1 MSKIRI
7 LLADDHAILQAG
19 LEAMLNAEPDMQV
32 VGTASDGHAAVRQA
46 ALLQPDVI
54 LLDINMPGINGL
66 ESLEQMRTQAPDS
79 RVLILTMHDDAQYL
93 RRAMAS
99 GAAGYVLKQSAGKE
113 LLTAIRTVWQGG
125 VYLHP
130 THALLLATPN
140 QSTPPSPDA
149 EPSGAAKRLQL
160 LSERELEVFELVA
173 LGYRNAEIADKLS
186 LSVKTI
192 ETYKS
197 RMMDKLGLQTRTA
210 LVRFALEIGM
220 LQKTES
226 SENSSSTFTSY
237 G

>member
-1 MSKIRI
+1 VNKTSATRIRI
-7 LLADDHAILQAG
+7 LLADDHAVLQAG
-19 LEAMLNAEPDMQV
+19 LEAMLNAEGDMQV

-66 ESLEQMRTQAPDS
+66 DALEQIRDQAPAS

-93 RRAMAS
+93 RQAMAA

-130 THALLLATPN
+130 MHARALATPN
-140 QSTPPSPDA
+140 QSPSPPLAA
-149 EPSGAAKRLQL
+149 ELSDAAKRLQL
-160 LSERELEVFELVA
+160 LSEREAEVFELVA
-173 LGYRNAEIADKLS
+173 LGYRNAEIADKLA
-186 LSVKTI
+186 LSVKTV

-210 LVRFALEIGM
+210 LVRFALELGV
-220 LQKTES
+220 LQKTKPAKE
-226 SENSSSTFTSY
+226 T
-237 G
+237 

>member
-1 MSKIRI
+1 MTKIRI
-7 LLADDHAILQAG
+7 LLADDHAVLQAG
-19 LEAMLNAEPDMQV
+19 LEAMLNAEGDMQII
-32 VGTASDGHAAVRQA
+32 GTAGDGHAAVRQA

-66 ESLEQMRTQAPDS
+66 AALEQIRDQAPGS

-93 RRAMAS
+93 RQAMAA

-113 LLTAIRTVWQGG
+113 LLTAIRTVAQGG

-130 THALLLATPN
+130 VHARVLATPEPLP
-140 QSTPPSPDA
+140 STPSAGD
-149 EPSGAAKRLQL
+149 EPSDAAKRFQL
-160 LSERELEVFELVA
+160 LSEREAEVFELVA
-173 LGYRNAEIADKLS
+173 LGYRNAEIADKLA
-186 LSVKTI
+186 LSVKTV

-210 LVRFALEIGM
+210 LVRFALELGM
-220 LQKTES
+220 LQKTDAN
-226 SENSSSTFTSY
+226 EN